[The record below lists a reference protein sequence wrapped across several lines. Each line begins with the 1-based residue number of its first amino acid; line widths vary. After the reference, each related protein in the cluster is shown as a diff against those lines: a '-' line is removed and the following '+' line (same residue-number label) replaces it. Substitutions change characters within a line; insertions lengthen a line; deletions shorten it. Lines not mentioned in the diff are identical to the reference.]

1 MDVLIFEDQNGYQ
14 EKIRLLEAGRLKLN
28 VLVIAYNALGLAAL
42 QTSELPTLVNAP
54 ETLLFNKITASQ
66 PLQFAGGVAVNPA
79 KAFDWIEKP
88 AGTDALLEKVKSF
101 RNVLSEYSY
110 LAWSL
115 TPDNF
120 AIVSGALVV
129 KAAFLTDLQ
138 EQHKYYAKTAVQ
150 KAVLT
155 EVQAIVTALNNI
167 RASGLGTG
175 YNFPFDGHFLENAT
189 RRAGNG
195 NLEVNPGYITRLNR

>member
-1 MDVLIFEDQNGYQ
+1 MDVLIFDDQNAYQ
-14 EKIRLLEAGRLKLN
+14 EKIRLLETGRLKFN
-28 VLVIAYNALGLAAL
+28 VLVMAYNALGLAAL
-42 QTSELPTLVNAP
+42 ATSELPTLVNAP

-66 PLQFAGGVAVNPA
+66 PLQFAGGVAVNAA
-79 KAFDWIEKP
+79 KAFDWIEKL

-101 RNVLSEYSY
+101 RNDLSQSGH
-110 LAWSL
+110 LAWL
-115 TPDNF
+115 YTPDNF

-167 RASGLGTG
+167 RASGLGT
-175 YNFPFDGHFLENAT
+175 PFDAHFLEDAT

-195 NLEVNPGYITRLNR
+195 NLEVNPGYITRISR

>member
-1 MDVLIFEDQNGYQ
+1 
-14 EKIRLLEAGRLKLN
+14 

-42 QTSELPTLVNAP
+42 ATSELPTLVSAP

-66 PLQFAGGVAVNPA
+66 PLTFAGGVAVDAA

-88 AGTDALLEKVKSF
+88 PGTAALLEKVKSF
-101 RNVLSEYSY
+101 RNELSQWGHQGWLY
-110 LAWSL
+110 

-129 KAAFLTDLQ
+129 KTSLLADLQ

-175 YNFPFDGHFLENAT
+175 YNFPFDGLFLEDAT

-195 NLEVNPGYITRLNR
+195 HLEVNPGYITHISR